1 MSTNNIRQINSEQI
15 STNESKKDDLDIL
28 TKFIK
33 QIERES
39 EVKSRTIDYSLNKI
53 YIWPLPNPININT
66 IIFKIKHNNKNN
78 PDVINKC
85 YNTVLVLKKDC

>member
-15 STNESKKDDLDIL
+15 STDESKKDDLDIL
-28 TKFIK
+28 TKFIE
-33 QIERES
+33 QIKRES